1 MDQGYHIFNGKR
13 VVVSLRDLKKKLY
26 LCLHS
31 INALEAIRFYVSFAC
46 TFAFAERKLMEGN
59 AKLVRLI
66 SRDESLHMVGTQHM
80 LNIMGAGQD
89 DPEMQEI
96 TEECKQEVT
105 DMFVIAAEQEKK
117 KDWAEYLFKDGSMIG
132 LNKSILCEYIE
143 YLTNIRMGAVGLKGP
158 YKTLSNPI
166 PWINNWL
173 SSDNVQVSP
182 QETEISSYL
191 VGQIDSNVEQDDL
204 KDFEL

>member
-13 VVVSLRDLKKKLY
+13 AVVSLRDLKKKLY

-89 DPEMQEI
+89 DTEMQEI

-117 KDWAEYLFKDGSMIG
+117 KIGPNIYLKMD
-132 LNKSILCEYIE
+132 
-143 YLTNIRMGAVGLKGP
+143 
-158 YKTLSNPI
+158 
-166 PWINNWL
+166 
-173 SSDNVQVSP
+173 Q
-182 QETEISSYL
+182 
-191 VGQIDSNVEQDDL
+191 
-204 KDFEL
+204 